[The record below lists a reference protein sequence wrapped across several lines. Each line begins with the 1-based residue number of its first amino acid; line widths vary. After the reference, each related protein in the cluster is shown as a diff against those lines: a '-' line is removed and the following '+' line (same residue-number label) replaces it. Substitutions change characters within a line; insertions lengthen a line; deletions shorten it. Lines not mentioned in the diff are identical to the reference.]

1 MLLYFVFVVLDVK
14 GTKRK
19 ILKDKGVHSIHS
31 NLERVPLFSRNNWAQ
46 SKVEFNMLD
55 FVVLWY
61 QIMCVYRIYLDKRM
75 GS

>member
-31 NLERVPLFSRNNWAQ
+31 NLERVPLFLFLETIELNQ
-46 SKVEFNMLD
+46 K
-55 FVVLWY
+55 
-61 QIMCVYRIYLDKRM
+61 
-75 GS
+75 